1 MAQFSREG
9 LVVARQPGT
18 RLFLAGVSGMAPS
31 FEGLSHRTIFFS
43 PDEVDERLRAMKV
56 DPESVELVESSL
68 HGDIGVEALAE

>member
-1 MAQFSREG
+1 
-9 LVVARQPGT
+9 
-18 RLFLAGVSGMAPS
+18 MAPS

-68 HGDIGVEALAE
+68 QGDIGVEVLAE